1 MILYILLFHGE
12 NISSVAT
19 GRACVAVGGGSSE
32 APKVSRYARFRENT
46 PY

>member
-19 GRACVAVGGGSSE
+19 GRACVAVWGFSE

>member
-1 MILYILLFHGE
+1 MVRILVLWQQDVL
-12 NISSVAT
+12 VWLW
-19 GRACVAVGGGSSE
+19 GGSSE